1 MKKRQ
6 QKIQIT
12 LILIGVML
20 IVATYFYYPS
30 LDKNFVSKN
39 QTIEENLKESLE
51 DTESTTFKNI
61 IYRGI
66 YDLDKTFTIQAEEAL
81 ILNEEADIVYMNGMH
96 VILYLNDGRIV
107 NITSTKGRYN
117 KETYDC
123 FFENNVK
130 ATDGEMEIFS
140 DNLDLLATENSVKIY
155 NNVNLND
162 ITGSLKADKID
173 YDFETKYFKVSMF
186 DDKTIKMKVVKWA
199 IWKNLES

>member
-1 MKKRQ
+1 MKNRQ

-12 LILIGVML
+12 LILIGL
-20 IVATYFYYPS
+20 ILIILTYFYYPS

-39 QTIEENLKESLE
+39 KIIKENFKKNLK
-51 DTESTTFKNI
+51 DAESTTFENI
-61 IYRGI
+61 IYKGI
-66 YDLDKTFTIQAEEAL
+66 YDRDKTFTIEAEEAL

-117 KETYDC
+117 KATYDC

-130 ATDGEMEIFS
+130 ATDGETEIFS
-140 DNLDLLATENSVKIY
+140 DNLDLLAAENSVKIY

-173 YDFETKYFKVSMF
+173 YDFETKYFRVSMF
-186 DDKTIKMKVVKWA
+186 GDKTIKMKVIK
-199 IWKNLES
+199 

>member
-12 LILIGVML
+12 LILIGL
-20 IVATYFYYPS
+20 ILIAATYFYYPN

-39 QTIEENLKESLE
+39 QTTKENLKKGLE
-51 DTESTTFKNI
+51 DTEHTTFENI
-61 IYRGI
+61 IYKGI
-66 YDLDKTFTIQAEEAL
+66 YDLDKTFTIQAEEAF
-81 ILNEEADIVYMNGMH
+81 ILNEEDEIVYMNEMH

-130 ATDGEMEIFS
+130 ATDGETEIFS
-140 DNLDLLATENSVKIY
+140 DNLDLLAAENSVKIY

-162 ITGSLKADKID
+162 TTGSLKADKIY
-173 YDFETKYFKVSMF
+173 YDFETKYFRVSMF
-186 DDKTIKMKVVKWA
+186 GDKTIKMKVVK
-199 IWKNLES
+199 

>member
-12 LILIGVML
+12 LLLIGLIL
-20 IVATYFYYPS
+20 IVATYFYYPN
-30 LDKNFVSKN
+30 LDKKKNSKY
-39 QTIEENLKESLE
+39 QTIKESLE
-51 DTESTTFKNI
+51 DKESTTFENI
-61 IYRGI
+61 IYKGI
-66 YDLDKTFTIQAEEAL
+66 YDLDKTFTLQAEEAL
-81 ILNEEADIVYMNGMH
+81 ILNEEADIVYMNEMH

-130 ATDGEMEIFS
+130 ATDGETEIFS
-140 DNLDLLATENSVKIY
+140 DNLDLLAAENSVKIY

-173 YDFETKYFKVSMF
+173 YDFETKYFRVSMF
-186 DDKTIKMKVVKWA
+186 GDKTIKMKVVK
-199 IWKNLES
+199 

>member
-12 LILIGVML
+12 LILLGLIL
-20 IVATYFYYPS
+20 IVATYFYYPN

-39 QTIEENLKESLE
+39 QTIKENLKEDLE
-51 DTESTTFKNI
+51 DTENTTFENI
-61 IYRGI
+61 IYKGI
-66 YDLDKTFTIQAEEAL
+66 YDLDKTFTLQAEEAL
-81 ILNEEADIVYMNGMH
+81 ILNEESDIVYINGMH

-130 ATDGEMEIFS
+130 ATDGETEIFS
-140 DNLDLLATENSVKIY
+140 DNLDLLAAENSVKIY

-173 YDFETKYFKVSMF
+173 YDFETKYFRVSMF
-186 DDKTIKMKVVKWA
+186 GDETIKMKV
-199 IWKNLES
+199 IQ